1 MPSPAMFSTPTKR
14 LRLRHLQAAVGVV
27 ALVIGF
33 GQVWTVITLTTG
45 QQVSLTG
52 TDQATLAVSLLL
64 VAAAAHALSL
74 LVYRVAHLVA
84 VIVQVVSAG
93 GAVWAIGQS
102 LWNPLGQAAAEITL
116 LTGLSGT
123 ATLQELVA
131 QTDQA
136 LFPIIVSLL
145 GAVLVFMAG
154 LTGFSVWRMRPD
166 QADRFDRPDQA
177 STKHPWDDLTDGVDP
192 TDR

>member
-1 MPSPAMFSTPTKR
+1 MFSTPAKR
-14 LRLRHLQAAVGVV
+14 LRLRHLQAGVGIV

-52 TDQATLAVSLLL
+52 TDQATFAVSLLL
-64 VAAAAHALSL
+64 VAGAAHLLSL
-74 LVYRVAHLVA
+74 LVYRAAHLVA

-93 GAVWAIGQS
+93 GALWAIGHALS
-102 LWNPLGQAAAEITL
+102 RPLGEAAAEITL
-116 LTGLSGT
+116 LTGQSGT
-123 ATLQELVA
+123 STLQELVA

-136 LFPIIVSLL
+136 LFPIMISLL

-154 LTGFSVWRMRPD
+154 LMGFTVWRIRPD
-166 QADRFDRPDQA
+166 QADRFDQPDQS
-177 STKHPWDDLTDGVDP
+177 STKNPWDDLTDGVDP